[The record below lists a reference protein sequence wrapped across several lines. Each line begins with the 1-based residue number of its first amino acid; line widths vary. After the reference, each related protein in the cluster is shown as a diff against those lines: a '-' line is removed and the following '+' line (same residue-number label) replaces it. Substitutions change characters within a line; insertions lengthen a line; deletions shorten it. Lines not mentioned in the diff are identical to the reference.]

1 MRPPVIYPF
10 LQSGTVGIGIVVAM
24 MFDIY
29 NTKRNHK
36 DFMIR
41 ERRIEKEAD
50 RLYRQFT
57 QKLPPS

>member
-1 MRPPVIYPF
+1 MIYPF

-29 NTKRNHK
+29 NTKRIHK

-41 ERRIEKEAD
+41 LEANRKEAD